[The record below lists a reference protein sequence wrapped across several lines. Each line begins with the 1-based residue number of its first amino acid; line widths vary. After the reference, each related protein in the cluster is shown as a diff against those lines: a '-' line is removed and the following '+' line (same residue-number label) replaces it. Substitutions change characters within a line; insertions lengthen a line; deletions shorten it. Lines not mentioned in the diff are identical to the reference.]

1 MWQGVVFDRRTAFK
15 KTETSMWVPELLFGL
30 RGEMLTKLTLNIFPK
45 GTISSTEKNVFKNVW
60 QIKSSP
66 LRALRCLY

>member
-1 MWQGVVFDRRTAFK
+1 MWQGVVFDK
-15 KTETSMWVPELLFGL
+15 KKKKETSMWVSHLLSGL
-30 RGEMLTKLTLNIFPK
+30 RSEILTKFTLNIFSK